1 MKTLNEVFDQYKD
14 NPGFRWMI
22 TAQDLTDEQL
32 VSFLRAHDC
41 NANAEEAISFLAG
54 LMSDV
59 PEDELEEEE
68 LAVIAAGRPN
78 AGFDY
83 DLFGKPL

>member
-22 TAQDLTDEQL
+22 TANDLTDEQL

-41 NANAEEAISFLAG
+41 NANADEAISFLAG
-54 LMSDV
+54 LLSDV
-59 PEDELEEEE
+59 DEEELAEDE
-68 LAVIAAGRPN
+68 LAVIAAGRPQSDFN
-78 AGFDY
+78 F
-83 DLFGKPL
+83 DLFKLR

>member
-14 NPGFRWMI
+14 NPGFRWMM
-22 TAQDLTDEQL
+22 TAGDLTDEQL

-41 NANAEEAISFLAG
+41 NANADEAISFLAG

-59 PEDELEEEE
+59 DEEELAEEE
-68 LAVIAAGRPN
+68 LAVIAAGRPDV
-78 AGFDY
+78 GFNY
-83 DLFGKPL
+83 DLFKLP